1 MLTQSRVKICGLRHA
16 DDAVFAAQA
25 GADAIGLVFYGPSPR
40 SVDIDTAAEIAWALP
55 PFVSCVGLFVDA
67 AAADIDEILSQVPLS
82 LLQFHGQES
91 AQFCEQFQ
99 LPWIKAVRMRDK
111 INLHQQREYYS
122 AAQGL
127 LLDAYKTGVPG
138 GTGDQFDWHRIPNDI
153 AADVVLAGGIHV
165 GNVRQAIQQ
174 VKPWAIDVSG
184 GVESHKGVKDRAKI
198 AAFMG
203 QAKPYWSDVSASS
216 SNHNGVKGILND

>member
-1 MLTQSRVKICGLRHA
+1 MTQPRVKICGLRQA

-25 GADAIGLVFYGPSPR
+25 GADAIGLVFYPPSPR
-40 SVDIDTAAEIAWALP
+40 AVDIAIAVDIARALP

-67 AAADIDEILSQVPLS
+67 TAAEIDQILSQVPLS
-82 LLQFHGQES
+82 VLQFHGKES

-99 LPWIKAVRMRDK
+99 LPWIKAVRMRPD
-111 INLHQQREYYS
+111 INLHQQRQCYS
-122 AAQGL
+122 RAQGL
-127 LLDAYKTGVPG
+127 LLDAYKSGVPG
-138 GTGDQFDWHRIPNDI
+138 GTGDQFDWHRIPADI
-153 AADVVLAGGIHV
+153 AVDVVLAGGIHID
-165 GNVRQAIQQ
+165 NVQQAIQQ

-203 QAKPYWSDVSASS
+203 QAKPYLSYLPSQLLNHVEIKGTSSD
-216 SNHNGVKGILND
+216 

>member
-1 MLTQSRVKICGLRHA
+1 MTQPRVKICGLRQA

-25 GADAIGLVFYGPSPR
+25 GADAIGLVFYPPSPR
-40 SVDIDTAAEIAWALP
+40 AVDIAIAVDIARALP

-67 AAADIDEILSQVPLS
+67 TAADIDQILSQVPLS
-82 LLQFHGQES
+82 VLQFHGKES

-99 LPWIKAVRMRDK
+99 LPWIKAVRMRPD
-111 INLHQQREYYS
+111 INLHQQRQCYS
-122 AAQGL
+122 RAQGL
-127 LLDAYKTGVPG
+127 LLDAYKSGVPG
-138 GTGDQFDWHRIPNDI
+138 GTGDQFDWHRIPADI
-153 AADVVLAGGIHV
+153 AVDVVLAGGIHID
-165 GNVRQAIQQ
+165 NVQQAIQQ

-203 QAKPYWSDVSASS
+203 QAKPYLSYLPSQLLNHVEIKGTSSD
-216 SNHNGVKGILND
+216 